1 MPSPL
6 TLTSLIFILVFQQVT
21 VEEQEEDDLT
31 INTKLAMEA
40 IEDWFCSP
48 EPDKGRKK
56 EASRE
61 SVAHDDGHGGGAS
74 IAGSTSISSREGGSG
89 SSSSSSRG
97 RDGAGG
103 GGGDRRSNNL
113 FGQEDLDDQEN
124 SARPLIVP
132 P

>member
-89 SSSSSSRG
+89 SSSSSSG
-97 RDGAGG
+97 RDGARG